1 MHSMK
6 SGSTSRVSGN
16 KTKLKTV
23 KLDATAEPPN
33 KKLRTSAR
41 PPVFDFTGSAPQPP
55 SEGPPASSQRPSL
68 LQSQTQRQRKDVKGK
83 GKVVLP
89 LVHQE
94 DNRLWVDKYEPTIEA
109 DLAVHKRKVEDVR
122 RWLSEAFEGGPTG
135 KLRKYRRILV
145 LTGPAGTAKTT
156 TLRVIAREMG
166 FDIVEWRNSMSER
179 GPSNFTEDSKDPG
192 DDSWMDTE
200 ALFDK
205 FQAFLKRAS
214 ACHNIFSA
222 SSAASSAQ
230 PESHTQSQSVPQSF
244 TQSLPFTSKP
254 TNRHLILLEDLPNIL
269 HLPTQGRFHAALQSL
284 CGSSDSGPPVVII
297 ISDSG
302 LRGENAYND
311 DAWDGA
317 GGTRW
322 SKKET
327 IDIRSVLG
335 ADLSTSPYVT
345 RIGFNPIAPT
355 LMTKALQAMLTNHF
369 ASTSGKPP
377 TKDVVEMIVESS
389 NGDIRSAV
397 MALEFAC
404 VVTLPIKGT
413 GKGKKRG
420 NTTGSGGAR
429 AVLEAVTRRE
439 QSLVLFHLMGKI
451 LYNKRKGDSPAT
463 HLSAKDAAKERELD
477 ETLMDPS
484 RLPDWLSEHDRKASR
499 VCLETIASESPIDSS
514 LLGLYIHQN
523 YTMFCTDVD
532 QCDGVC
538 EGLSWVDWI
547 GGHLPTNTPY
557 AFPTLALSTLHA
569 LPTPVP
575 RKGQKVCKPSWF
587 DVRNKEQD
595 ALEGVGHVAAWLG
608 HGGGSDECAPGRWTH
623 GNIAVELGGWLRA
636 VDRPGNAQLQVPRAH
651 KLFSCIQWGTG
662 GVGGDVLGEDE
673 YGEAYDGRDEGD
685 IMVLGALRDEEEEKG
700 WWLESDDIEEV
711 E

>member
-1 MHSMK
+1 MHTVPKPHPS
-6 SGSTSRVSGN
+6 SGSTSKASGK

-23 KLDATAEPPN
+23 KLGASSEPPN
-33 KKLRTSAR
+33 KKLRTSAG
-41 PPVFDFTGSAPQPP
+41 PPVFDLTGSAPQP
-55 SEGPPASSQRPSL
+55 SSQGPLASSQRPSL
-68 LQSQTQRQRKDVKGK
+68 SQSQTQQQRKDVKGK
-83 GKVVLP
+83 GKAVLP
-89 LVHQE
+89 PVHQE
-94 DNRLWVDKYEPTIEA
+94 DGRLWVDKYEPTIEA

-156 TLRVIAREMG
+156 TLRVLAREMG
-166 FDIVEWRNSMSER
+166 FEIVEWRNSMSER
-179 GPSNFTEDSKDPG
+179 SPSNFIEDSKDL
-192 DDSWMDTE
+192 DNDSWMDTE

-205 FQAFLKRAS
+205 FQSFLKRAS
-214 ACHNIFSA
+214 ACHNIFS
-222 SSAASSAQ
+222 SS
-230 PESHTQSQSVPQSF
+230 
-244 TQSLPFTSKP
+244 TQSLPSISSSQP
-254 TNRHLILLEDLPNIL
+254 SNRHLILLEDLPNIL
-269 HLPTQGRFHAALQSL
+269 HLPTQARFHAALQSL
-284 CGSSDSGPPVVII
+284 CGSSDFGPPVVII

-317 GGTRW
+317 GGSRW

-335 ADLSTSPYVT
+335 TDLSTSPYVT
-345 RIGFNPIAPT
+345 RIAFNPIAPT

-369 ASTSGKPP
+369 ASTAGKPP

-420 NTTGSGGAR
+420 NTTGSGGTR
-429 AVLEAVTRRE
+429 AVLEAVARRE

-451 LYNKRKGDSPAT
+451 LYNKRKGDPPAT
-463 HLSAKDAAKERELD
+463 HLSTKDAAKERDLD
-477 ETLMDPS
+477 ETLLDPS
-484 RLPDWLSEHDRKASR
+484 PLPDWLSEHDRKASR
-499 VCLETIASESPIDSS
+499 VCLETIASDSPIDSS

-523 YTMFCTDVD
+523 YPMFCTDVD
-532 QCDGVC
+532 QCDRIC
-538 EGLSWVDWI
+538 EGLSWVDWA
-547 GGHLPTNTPY
+547 GGNLPSTTPY
-557 AFPTLALSTLHA
+557 AFPALALSTLHA

-575 RKGQKVCKPSWF
+575 RKGQKVCKPLWF
-587 DVRNKEQD
+587 DVRNKEQG
-595 ALEGVGHVAAWLG
+595 ALEGLGDVAAWLG
-608 HGGGSDECAPGRWTH
+608 HGWASDERAPGRWTH
-623 GNIAVELGGWLRA
+623 ANIAVELGGWLRA
-636 VDRPGNAQLQVPRAH
+636 IDRPGNAELQVPRAH
-651 KLFSCIQWGTG
+651 KLFSCLPWVAG

-673 YGEAYDGRDEGD
+673 YGEAYDGGGEGD
-685 IMVLGALRDEEEEKG
+685 IRVLGALRDQEEGKG

>member
-1 MHSMK
+1 MHTAHLS
-6 SGSTSRVSGN
+6 SGSISKASR
-16 KTKLKTV
+16 KKPKLKTV
-23 KLDATAEPPN
+23 KLDATSEPPN
-33 KKLRTSAR
+33 KKLRTSAK
-41 PPVFDFTGSAPQPP
+41 PPIFDLTGSVPQPP
-55 SEGPPASSQRPSL
+55 PQGPPVSQ
-68 LQSQTQRQRKDVKGK
+68 LQTQRKDVKGK
-83 GKVVLP
+83 GKGKPGLLP
-89 LVHQE
+89 AIRTMIGSGWTSMSQ
-94 DNRLWVDKYEPTIEA
+94 RSRSASA

-135 KLRKYRRILV
+135 KLRKYRRILA

-156 TLRVIAREMG
+156 TLHVLAREMG
-166 FDIVEWRNSMSER
+166 FQIVEWRNSMSER
-179 GPSNFTEDSKDPG
+179 GPSTFMEDSKDFG
-192 DDSWMDTE
+192 GDSWMDTE

-214 ACHNIFSA
+214 TCHNIFAA
-222 SSAASSAQ
+222 SSAASSTLQ
-230 PESHTQSQSVPQSF
+230 SPSHRPS
-244 TQSLPFTSKP
+244 
-254 TNRHLILLEDLPNIL
+254 NRHLILLEDLPNIL
-269 HLPTQGRFHAALQSL
+269 HLPTQARFHAALQSL
-284 CGSSDSGPPVVII
+284 CGSSESGTPVVII

-317 GGTRW
+317 GGARW

-327 IDIRSVLG
+327 IDIRSLLG
-335 ADLSTSPYVT
+335 PDLSTSPYVT
-345 RIGFNPIAPT
+345 RIAFNPIAST
-355 LMTKALQAMLTNHF
+355 LMTKALQVMLANHF

-377 TKDVVEMIVESS
+377 AKDIVEMIVESS

-404 VVTLPIKGT
+404 VVTLTKGG
-413 GKGKKRG
+413 GKGKARR
-420 NTTGSGGAR
+420 NTAGSGGTR

-451 LYNKRKGDSPAT
+451 LYNKRKGDPPAT

-477 ETLMDPS
+477 ETLIDPS
-484 RLPDWLSEHDRKASR
+484 PLPDWLSEHDRKASR
-499 VCLETIASESPIDSS
+499 VCLETIASDSPIDSS

-532 QCDGVC
+532 RCDRVC
-538 EGLSWVDWI
+538 DGLSWVDWV
-547 GGHLPTNTPY
+547 GGHLPSTTPY

-595 ALEGVGHVAAWLG
+595 ALEGLGDVATWLG
-608 HGGGSDECAPGRWTH
+608 HGGASDERAPGRWTH
-623 GNIAVELGGWLRA
+623 ADIAVELGGWLRA

-651 KLFSCIQWGTG
+651 KLFSCLPWGAG
-662 GVGGDVLGEDE
+662 GVGGDVLEEDE
-673 YGEAYDGRDEGD
+673 YGEADDGESEGD
-685 IMVLGALRDEEEEKG
+685 IRVMGALRDQENGKG
-700 WWLESDDIEEV
+700 WWLESDDIEE
-711 E
+711 EA

>member
-1 MHSMK
+1 MHSS
-6 SGSTSRVSGN
+6 SGSTSKASRN

-23 KLDATAEPPN
+23 KLDATSEPPN
-33 KKLRTSAR
+33 KKLRTL
-41 PPVFDFTGSAPQPP
+41 PVFDLTGSVSRPPPQEHPV
-55 SEGPPASSQRPSL
+55 SSQRLSL
-68 LQSQTQRQRKDVKGK
+68 LQSQTQKKDVKGK
-83 GKVVLP
+83 GKPGLP
-89 LVHQE
+89 PVHK
-94 DNRLWVDKYEPTIEA
+94 DDDRLWVDKYEPTIEA

-156 TLRVIAREMG
+156 TVRVLAREMG
-166 FDIVEWRNSMSER
+166 FEIVEWRNSMSER
-179 GPSNFTEDSKDPG
+179 GPSAFIEDSKDFG

-214 ACHNIFSA
+214 ACHSIFTSN
-222 SSAASSAQ
+222 SAAAS
-230 PESHTQSQSVPQSF
+230 TQSQSRSGEFKFVTQPS
-244 TQSLPFTSKP
+244 TQSLPSTSSSQAS
-254 TNRHLILLEDLPNIL
+254 NRHLILLEDLPNIL
-269 HLPTQGRFHAALQSL
+269 HLPTQVRFHEALQSL
-284 CGSSDSGPPVVII
+284 CGSSESGTPVVIV

-317 GGTRW
+317 GGSRW

-327 IDIRSVLG
+327 IDIRNLLG
-335 ADLSTSPYVT
+335 PDLSISPYVT
-345 RIGFNPIAPT
+345 RIAFNPIAPT

-369 ASTSGKPP
+369 ASASGKPP
-377 TKDVVEMIVESS
+377 AKDVVEMIVESS

-397 MALEFAC
+397 MALEFSC
-404 VVTLPIKGT
+404 VVTLAKSG
-413 GKGKKRG
+413 GKGKTRR
-420 NTTGSGGAR
+420 NTARSGGAR

-451 LYNKRKGDSPAT
+451 LYNKRKGDPPAT

-477 ETLMDPS
+477 ETLLDPS
-484 RLPDWLSEHDRKASR
+484 PLPDWLSEHDRKASR
-499 VCLETIASESPIDSS
+499 VCLETIASDSPIDSS
-514 LLGLYIHQN
+514 LLGLYVHQN

-532 QCDGVC
+532 QCAGVC
-538 EGLSWVDWI
+538 DGLSWVDWV
-547 GGHLPTNTPY
+547 GGHLPSNTPY

-595 ALEGVGHVAAWLG
+595 ALEGVGDVATWLG
-608 HGGGSDECAPGRWTH
+608 HGGASDERAPGRWTH
-623 GNIAVELGGWLRA
+623 GDIAVELSGWLRA
-636 VDRPGNAQLQVPRAH
+636 IDRPGGAQLPVPRAH
-651 KLFSCIQWGTG
+651 RLFSCLPWGVG
-662 GVGGDVLGEDE
+662 SVGGDVLGEDE
-673 YGEAYDGRDEGD
+673 YGEVDDGEGEGD
-685 IMVLGALRDEEEEKG
+685 IRILGAVRDQEEGKG
-700 WWLESDDIEEV
+700 WWLENDDIEEA